1 MKIHFPHTT
10 GGLGLSSNRIGTEPE
25 TKRMPKVIIGAL
37 GEPLATALAA
47 HFAKLGWRVKHA
59 TDSDD
64 ARRHAA
70 ACRAYAVILPV
81 DSFAE
86 SGFLACAKLVLGL
99 RKTRVVLVGE
109 ESEENERFALF
120 AGAAGYATPDTP
132 AGELARI
139 VTGQF
144 APTMN

>member
-25 TKRMPKVIIGAL
+25 TKRMPKVIIGAV

-47 HFAKLGWRVKHA
+47 HFAKLGWRMKHA
-59 TDSDD
+59 ADSDE

-86 SGFLACAKLVLGL
+86 SGFLASMCL
-99 RKTRVVLVGE
+99 RTSARV
-109 ESEENERFALF
+109 SARSIALS
-120 AGAAGYATPDTP
+120 
-132 AGELARI
+132 
-139 VTGQF
+139 TGSSQL
-144 APTMN
+144 